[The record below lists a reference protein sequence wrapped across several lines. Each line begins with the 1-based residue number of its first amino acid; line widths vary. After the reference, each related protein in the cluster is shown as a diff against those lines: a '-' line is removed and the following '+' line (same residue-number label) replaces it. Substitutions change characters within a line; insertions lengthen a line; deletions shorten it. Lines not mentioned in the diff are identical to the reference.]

1 MSFKTKQQTANQE
14 GAFSENFDAGWLYCL
29 LAISPAQAAD
39 DSDLQ
44 LQNRLRAHIEFL
56 ADDLMLG
63 RQPGSDGYNI
73 AANYVS
79 SQFRQ
84 MGLLP
89 AGDDGGYLQQVPLR
103 RAYLE
108 PGSAEMTF
116 INASGSTPLVFVDQF
131 YMGPALGSTS
141 SDLEAGLVFA
151 GYGIEAGELEHND
164 YADLDVKGKIVV
176 LFTGQPH
183 DFPSEEGAHF
193 ASRTEKTRAA
203 VRHGAVGVLMIHTPR
218 ASQRYQWDR
227 VASRVG
233 SPFNGLGE

>member
-1 MSFKTKQQTANQE
+1 MKTLMLVGCIA
-14 GAFSENFDAGWLYCL
+14 A
-29 LAISPAQAAD
+29 LAVSSAQAAD
-39 DSDLQ
+39 DSEMQ

-103 RAYLE
+103 RAFLE

-116 INASGSTPLVFVDQF
+116 INASGTAPQVFVDQF

-141 SDLEAGLVFA
+141 TDLEAGLVFA
-151 GYGIEAGELEHND
+151 GYGIEAAELEHND
-164 YADLDVKGKIVV
+164 YADLDAKGKIVARISGV
-176 LFTGQPH
+176 ACSP
-183 DFPSEEGAHF
+183 
-193 ASRTEKTRAA
+193 ASA
-203 VRHGAVGVLMIHTPR
+203 V
-218 ASQRYQWDR
+218 
-227 VASRVG
+227 VG
-233 SPFNGLGE
+233 SPVNSNMP